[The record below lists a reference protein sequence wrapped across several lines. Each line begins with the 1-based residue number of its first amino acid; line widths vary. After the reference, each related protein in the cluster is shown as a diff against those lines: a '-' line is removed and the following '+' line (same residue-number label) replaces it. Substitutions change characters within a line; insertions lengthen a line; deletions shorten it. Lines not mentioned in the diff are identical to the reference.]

1 MITADL
7 IMPALDVTCKKQA
20 FQDIA
25 AEACNMLGCDPA
37 DIVNALLERE
47 RIGSTGI
54 GFGTAIP
61 HIKVDKIDR
70 LYTVVAVLE
79 KPVDYDA
86 IDGNPVDII
95 FMLIA
100 PAAAKTTQHLKS
112 LALVSRFLK
121 EEETRD
127 TLRQLQSETDIAK
140 LLDDWNRSQAA

>member
-7 IMPALDVTCKKQA
+7 ILPALDVTCKKQA

-25 AEACNMLGCDPA
+25 AEACTMLGCDAA
-37 DIVNALLERE
+37 DIVDALLERE

-61 HIKVDKIDR
+61 HIKVEKIDR
-70 LYTVVAVLE
+70 LYSIIAVLE
-79 KPVDYDA
+79 EPVDYDA

-100 PAAAKTTQHLKS
+100 PAESKTTQHLKS
-112 LALVSRFLK
+112 LALASRFLK
-121 EEETRD
+121 DEETRQA
-127 TLRQLQSETDIAK
+127 LRGAQTPEDVIKLIA
-140 LLDDWNRSQAA
+140 DWSREQAA